1 MTLLFYD
8 GADVGDVLVKY
19 NLAVPA
25 NAPTSGT
32 STRYGSGR
40 SIVLAGTGANCQISR
55 KIPAAAQVFVG
66 FAFAH
71 SVVVTGARFLF
82 LAGDNG
88 ATIHLQLQWISTGVL
103 GLYRGATLLATATA
117 ISDPVVGS
125 GFWHYL
131 EMSATIDDTTG
142 SVILRCDGVQIL
154 SFTGDTK
161 NGGSNSTIDEVFLC
175 TYVGSGGITY
185 FDDVYIL
192 DSGGSAPY
200 NTFLGEVRIYTTLPT
215 GAGATT
221 QWTPS
226 AGTNFG
232 AVDDVPYSASDYV
245 STSTSGNRDT
255 YAMSDLPSGVGTI
268 YAVRTVAA
276 AKKSDAGAASLKV
289 VDRSGGANYYGTTTA
304 LATGDVSVFG
314 AIRTVDPATSAAWTA
329 SGVNAL
335 EAGIELA

>member
-8 GADVGDVLVKY
+8 GTDVADAVVKY
-19 NLAVPA
+19 STLFGNTPISSTA
-25 NAPTSGT
+25 
-32 STRYGSGR
+32 TRYGAGR
-40 SIVLAGTGANCQISR
+40 SLSLAGTGANCQISR

-66 FAFAH
+66 FALAH
-71 SVVVTGARFLF
+71 NNVVTGVNFF
-82 LAGDNG
+82 YLAGDG
-88 ATIHLQLQWISTGVL
+88 GTTTHLSLRWSATGVL
-103 GLYRGATLLATATA
+103 ALYRGATLLATATA
-117 ISDPVVGS
+117 ITDPLVNS

-131 EMSATIDDTTG
+131 EMSATIDDTVG

-161 NGGSNSTIDEVFLC
+161 NGGSNSTIDEVFWN
-175 TYVGSGGITY
+175 TYVGTSGIVY
-185 FDDVYIL
+185 LDDIYIL
-192 DSGGSAPY
+192 DSAGSAPH

-215 GAGATT
+215 AAGATT

-232 AVDDVPYSASDYV
+232 AVDDNPYSASDYV
-245 STSTSGNRDT
+245 STATSGNRDT
-255 YAMSDLPSGVGTI
+255 YAMSDLPSGIGTI
-268 YAVRTVAA
+268 FAVRTIAI

-289 VDRSGGANYYGTTTA
+289 VDRSGGTNYYGTTTA
-304 LATGDVSVFG
+304 LVTGDVSIPG

-335 EAGIELA
+335 EAGVELA